1 MRGSRKAASV
11 ALAFVVAALLAA
23 CGSSDD
29 KSSSSEASAGSATTT
44 AAKPSKPCRIG
55 LSNGVSDA
63 VEQSYLAG
71 IARKHPG
78 EVGCKLVLGTA
89 SGDPAKQ
96 FNEVQQWIQAKQVD
110 AIVLL
115 PTGGNPA
122 PLMSQAKA
130 AGIPVIGYAG
140 PIPGGS
146 GAINYDQ
153 QGSGKQLASAAIA
166 WAKQNF
172 PGDKIKDF
180 SYGIFTFDACGKPC
194 KDRTDPVMAAIQK
207 ELGVKPVSN
216 QTAFTED
223 VGLKAAQN
231 MLSAH
236 PNLSMILGIGD
247 GAVLGAM
254 KAVQSAGRADKMF
267 LGGMNGDPTAL
278 KTIAAGGP
286 YKATAAL
293 KFTDIG
299 RAVIDV
305 PATLLKTG
313 TAPDVTLKSALVDSP
328 EKAKELLKTYSSI
341 SGSGS

>member
-1 MRGSRKAASV
+1 MRGFRKAPLTALVCVAS
-11 ALAFVVAALLAA
+11 AQLAA

-29 KSSSSEASAGSATTT
+29 KSSTSAVVAESSKS
-44 AAKPSKPCRIG
+44 CRIG
-55 LSNGVSDA
+55 LSNGVSDS
-63 VEQSYLAG
+63 VEQSYLASV
-71 IARKHPG
+71 ARSEAEKA
-78 EVGCKLVLGTA
+78 GCKLVLGTA

-115 PTGGNPA
+115 PTGGDPA

-140 PIPGGS
+140 PLPGGS

-153 QGSGKQLASAAIA
+153 EASGKQLAGAAIA

-180 SYGIFTFDACGKPC
+180 SYGIFTFDACGVPC
-194 KDRTDPVMAAIQK
+194 KTRTDPVIAAMRA
-207 ELGVKPVSN
+207 ELGVEPVAN

-223 VGLKAAQN
+223 VGLKIAQN

-236 PNLSMILGIGD
+236 PDLSMILGIGD
-247 GAVLGAM
+247 AGVLGAL
-254 KAVQSAGRADKMF
+254 KAAEEAGRADKMF
-267 LGGMNGDPTAL
+267 LGGMNGAPQAL
-278 KTIAAGGP
+278 KAISEGGG

-305 PATLLKTG
+305 PATLIKTG
-313 TAPDVTLKSALVDSP
+313 KAPDVTLTSVLVDSP
-328 EKAKELLKTYSSI
+328 EEAQELLKTYGALGGA
-341 SGSGS
+341 SGG